1 MTKRIF
7 IDDSILCKLFDDKSS
22 VEQAAARNLIGDV
35 ENSTIVTSA
44 LSLANF
50 YEEVTIRFTRS
61 LEPVTAKL
69 AVNDLTE
76 LTVVQLDSDL
86 VLAAT
91 EIQTSFGVSMSEA
104 ITVEAA
110 LTSGC
115 DFIVTEVF
123 EKKDSVKGI
132 QIERLK
138 NMITAG
144 ESTND

>member
-7 IDDSILCKLFDDKSS
+7 IDDSILCKLFDDNSP

-123 EKKDSVKGI
+123 EKKDSVKGCLLYTSDAAD
-132 QIERLK
+132 E
-138 NMITAG
+138 
-144 ESTND
+144 

>member
-1 MTKRIF
+1 M
-7 IDDSILCKLFDDKSS
+7 
-22 VEQAAARNLIGDV
+22 
-35 ENSTIVTSA
+35 
-44 LSLANF
+44 
-50 YEEVTIRFTRS
+50 
-61 LEPVTAKL
+61 
-69 AVNDLTE
+69 
-76 LTVVQLDSDL
+76 QLVSDL

>member
-7 IDDSILCKLFDDKSS
+7 IDDSILCKLFDDNSP

-138 NMITAG
+138 KYDNRWG
-144 ESTND
+144 EYE

>member
-7 IDDSILCKLFDDKSS
+7 IDDSILCKLFDDNSPI
-22 VEQAAARNLIGDV
+22 EQAAARNLIGDV

-86 VLAAT
+86 VIAAT

>member
-7 IDDSILCKLFDDKSS
+7 IDDSILCKLFDDNSP

-76 LTVVQLDSDL
+76 LTVVQRDSDL

>member
-7 IDDSILCKLFDDKSS
+7 IDDSILCKLFDDNSPI
-22 VEQAAARNLIGDV
+22 EQAAARNLIGDV

>member
-7 IDDSILCKLFDDKSS
+7 IDDSILCKLFDDNSP

-61 LEPVTAKL
+61 LVPVTAKL

>member
-7 IDDSILCKLFDDKSS
+7 IDDSILCKLFDDNSP

-91 EIQTSFGVSMSEA
+91 EIKTSFGVSMSEA

>member
-7 IDDSILCKLFDDKSS
+7 IDDSILCKLFDDNSP

-35 ENSTIVTSA
+35 ENSTMVTSA

>member
-7 IDDSILCKLFDDKSS
+7 IDDSILCKLFDDNSP

-104 ITVEAA
+104 ITVEAE

-123 EKKDSVKGI
+123 
-132 QIERLK
+132 
-138 NMITAG
+138 
-144 ESTND
+144 

>member
-7 IDDSILCKLFDDKSS
+7 IDDSILCKLFDDNSP

-69 AVNDLTE
+69 AVNELTE

>member
-7 IDDSILCKLFDDKSS
+7 IDDSILCKLFDDNSP
-22 VEQAAARNLIGDV
+22 VEQAATRNLIGDV

>member
-7 IDDSILCKLFDDKSS
+7 IDDSILCKLFDDNSP

-138 NMITAG
+138 NMIAAG

>member
-7 IDDSILCKLFDDKSS
+7 IDDSILCKLFDDNSP

-35 ENSTIVTSA
+35 ENSTMVTSA

-61 LEPVTAKL
+61 LVPVTAKL

>member
-7 IDDSILCKLFDDKSS
+7 IDDSILCKLFDDNSPI
-22 VEQAAARNLIGDV
+22 EQAAARNLIGDV

-76 LTVVQLDSDL
+76 LTVVQLASAL

>member
-7 IDDSILCKLFDDKSS
+7 IDDSILCKLFDDNSP